1 MKESKERFIRL
12 LRGTGREGIENVVN
26 VIGELGFFE
35 APASSR
41 FHLNQQGGLLQHS
54 LNVCDVAMNVRDMM
68 IEMDRSLTDYL
79 PIESV
84 IIASL
89 LRDTCKADI
98 YRPTIKK
105 QKTEMG
111 VWVSAPG
118 YDVDHSNFPLGHGE
132 KSAMLI
138 QWFIR
143 LKMHEVMAIRW
154 HMGFSE
160 VKENYNSVGQAMEKY
175 PIVLALNE
183 ADLEATKILEAAS

>member
-1 MKESKERFIRL
+1 M

-105 QKTEMG
+105 QK
-111 VWVSAPG
+111 
-118 YDVDHSNFPLGHGE
+118 
-132 KSAMLI
+132 
-138 QWFIR
+138 R
-143 LKMHEVMAIRW
+143 L
-154 HMGFSE
+154 
-160 VKENYNSVGQAMEKY
+160 Y
-175 PIVLALNE
+175 
-183 ADLEATKILEAAS
+183 T

>member
-1 MKESKERFIRL
+1 MTVMKESKERFIRL

-118 YDVDHSNFPLGHGE
+118 YDVDHSKWRNVDYYWYHD
-132 KSAMLI
+132 
-138 QWFIR
+138 
-143 LKMHEVMAIRW
+143 MHCA
-154 HMGFSE
+154 
-160 VKENYNSVGQAMEKY
+160 Q
-175 PIVLALNE
+175 IVLRYRAKRDSWHVSW
-183 ADLEATKILEAAS
+183 AFTPW